1 MNFINNISPEWIEA
15 QYLSWQENPE
25 EMSPEWQAFFS
36 GFELGEAGREHITG
50 GECLD
55 PALARKQSGV
65 QSLIYR
71 YRDVG
76 HLLACTDPLSPCR
89 IDHPLLSLSAFDLDE
104 SDLDTTFYVR
114 RFSPAGSPATDKSS
128 AATLREILSVMRETY
143 CRSIGAEFMH
153 IQDPAERQWFI
164 DRMEPVRNRPDLTAD
179 ERLAILGKL
188 QEAALFEGFLNRKFM
203 GQTRFSLEGGETLI
217 PVLDAAVNHA
227 AGEGVTDLIVGM
239 PHRGRLSVLATIF
252 RKPLSAIFAEFADNL
267 EHNQVG
273 EGDVKYHKGFSVD
286 VKTAGGK
293 SIHLALAANPSHL
306 EAVNPVVEGKCRARQ
321 DRYGDVRGEQVLPVL
336 IHGDAAFAGQG
347 MVAETLNLSQL
358 PGYRTG
364 GTLHIVVNN
373 QIGFT
378 TPPEAARSSYYATD
392 AAKMIMAPILHVH
405 GEDPEAAVHAV
416 RLALDYRQTFG
427 RDVVLEIICYRR
439 YGHNEG
445 DEPYFTQ
452 PLMYGKIKGRPSVHL
467 IYADFL
473 REAGVVEEQI
483 AAPTAAYTARL
494 EQAAD
499 TPADGVDLGFQG
511 EWSGIQREYT
521 PAKVETGVVRKT
533 LVDMME
539 LMTAIPAGFTPHPK
553 VASLLQRR
561 RDAVTNGEGID
572 WGTGESLAFASLLRE
587 GHSTRLSGQDVRRG
601 TFSSRHSALI
611 DMGSEDSWIPF
622 SAVAAQEAEFMAF
635 DSMLSENAVLGF
647 EYGYSLETPAG
658 LTIWEAQYGDF
669 ANGAQVIIDQF
680 IASGETKWDRVSGLV
695 MLLPHGYEGQGA
707 EHSSA
712 RIERF
717 LQLCG
722 EVNLQVAYPSTPAQY
737 FHLLRRQILQ
747 PFRKPL
753 IVFTPKSLLR
763 HKLCVSL
770 LDEFTEGW
778 FREIISGPDPP
789 DKVSTVL
796 LCTGKI
802 YFELLEW
809 KTRDGR
815 DDVALVRI
823 EQLYPLRTD
832 LIREA
837 LAPYRETAGFRW
849 VQEEPRN
856 MGAWGFI
863 RSHLSDILGVEPAY
877 IGRPEAAAPAVGSH
891 REHMVEQERVIAT
904 AFQV

>member
-1 MNFINNISPEWIEA
+1 MSFIDNISPEWLES
-15 QYLSWQENPE
+15 QYLRWRENSE
-25 EMSPEWQAFFS
+25 EMSPEWQAFFR
-36 GFELGEAGREHITG
+36 GFELGETARSPVAG

-55 PALARKQSGV
+55 PAMALKQSGV

-71 YRDVG
+71 YRDIG

-89 IDHPLLSLSAFDLDE
+89 IDHPLLSLSAFNLDAA
-104 SDLDTTFYVR
+104 DLDTTFYVR
-114 RFSPAGSPATDKSS
+114 RFNSADPSATDSPH
-128 AATLREILSVMRETY
+128 AATLREILSLMRETY

-164 DRMEPVRNRPDLTAD
+164 DRMEPVRNRPTLTAD
-179 ERLAILGKL
+179 ERLAVLGKL

-252 RKPLSAIFAEFADNL
+252 RKPLSAMFAEFADNL

-286 VKTAGGK
+286 VETAGGK
-293 SIHLALAANPSHL
+293 NIHLTLAANPSHL

-321 DRYGDVRGEQVLPVL
+321 DRYGDGRGERVLPIL

-358 PGYRTG
+358 AGYRTG

-405 GEDPEAAVHAV
+405 GEDPEAAVFAT
-416 RLALDYRQTFG
+416 RLALDYRQAFN

-467 IYADFL
+467 IYADLL
-473 REAGVVEEQI
+473 REAGVAEEQI
-483 AAPTAAYTARL
+483 AALAATYTDRL
-494 EQAAD
+494 EQAIGKQAAGAD
-499 TPADGVDLGFQG
+499 PGFQG
-511 EWSGIQREYT
+511 EWSGVQREYT
-521 PAKVETGVVRKT
+521 PAKVETGVVRET
-533 LVDMME
+533 LVDMMN

-553 VASLLQRR
+553 VAALLQRR
-561 RDAVTNGEGID
+561 RDAVTDGEGID

-587 GHSTRLSGQDVRRG
+587 GHSVRLSGQDVRRG

-611 DMGSEDSWIPF
+611 DMGSEESWIPL
-622 SAVAAQEAEFMAF
+622 SAVAAQGAEFMAF

-680 IASGETKWDRVSGLV
+680 IASGESKWDRVSGLV
-695 MLLPHGYEGQGA
+695 MLLPHGHEGQGA

-722 EVNLQVAYPSTPAQY
+722 EANLQVAYPSTPAQY
-737 FHLLRRQILQ
+737 FHLLRRQVLQ

-763 HKLCVSL
+763 HKLCVSSL
-770 LDEFTEGW
+770 ADFTEGW
-778 FREIISGPDPP
+778 FHEVIPGSAPP

-802 YFELLEW
+802 YFELQER

-815 DDVALVRI
+815 DDVTLVRI

-837 LAPYRETAGFRW
+837 LVPFRGRAGFRW
-849 VQEEPRN
+849 VQEEPCN

-863 RSHLSDILGVEPAY
+863 RPHLAEILGAEPTY
-877 IGRPEAAAPAVGSH
+877 IGRPDAAAPAVGSH
-891 REHMVEQERVIAT
+891 REHMVEQERVIAA
-904 AFQV
+904 AFQL